1 MRTECE
7 GAGEPGNAAGPA
19 RLGTAPEAEEALG
32 AEPVEAV
39 GGDLPAGNGERAG
52 AERAAAAGEHGE
64 ATGRQQSGVAVAA
77 PPGAAFTPVLLRPVP
92 KSALVPMAAGVLPG
106 AGLAGVASAALVPLD
121 RPGLGWVLAG
131 LVVAAVL
138 VPVDRKARTSETPKR
153 GKTTVAWAVLALLL
167 LGVGAVRASEWLFVL
182 CVVAAGVAGSLAV
195 VGPRT
200 VNSAFYDVLA
210 VPIEAVRGVPWVAR
224 GLRGRGTQRG
234 RVLGAVLAAGAV
246 LVVFVPLLT
255 SADETFAHFVEEL
268 VPDLRLDSTVRW
280 GFLFCTGLFGTAG
293 ACYLLAGP
301 PQRAVETPGRST
313 KDSLVWTVPLVTL
326 VVLFAVY
333 LLVRAVELFGGTSY
347 VLHTGGLTSA
357 EYARGGFWQLC
368 ACTVL
373 TLGIVMAALRWA
385 PRATPQDRLRQRILL
400 GALAAL
406 SLVLVVSALSRMW
419 TYQEAYGF
427 TVLRLLVEVCE
438 IWLGCVFLL
447 VGAAL
452 ITLRSAWLPRAAI
465 GTAVAAVLALA
476 VVNPEALIAGAN
488 IDRAEQGKPLDVR
501 YLRGFS
507 ADIVPVV
514 VERLP
519 NAECVAGPIVLRL
532 DDDDLVDG
540 AGWPGWNLSRTRALD
555 ARIPPARCG

>member
-1 MRTECE
+1 MAEVSDGSEGTER
-7 GAGEPGNAAGPA
+7 AA
-19 RLGTAPEAEEALG
+19 APEAEEPL
-32 AEPVEAV
+32 
-39 GGDLPAGNGERAG
+39 G
-52 AERAAAAGEHGE
+52 AERATAAGGALRAGERTAAGEPGE
-64 ATGRQQSGVAVAA
+64 AVGQQQSGVAVAA
-77 PPGAAFTPVLLRPVP
+77 PPEEGFTPVLLRPVP
-92 KSALVPMAAGVLPG
+92 KSALVPMAAGVLP
-106 AGLAGVASAALVPLD
+106 AAGVAGVAAAALVPLD
-121 RPGLGWVLAG
+121 RPGIGWVLAG

-138 VPVDRKARTSETPKR
+138 VLVDRRARTPETPKR
-153 GKTTVAWAVLALLL
+153 GKATVAWAVLAVLL
-167 LGVGAVRASEWLFVL
+167 LGVGAVRTSEWLFVL

-200 VNSAFYDVLA
+200 VNSAFYDALA
-210 VPIEAVRGVPWVAR
+210 VPIEAVRAVPWVAR
-224 GLRGRGTQRG
+224 GLRGRGTGRG

-255 SADETFAHFVEEL
+255 SADETFAHFVGEL
-268 VPDLRLDSTVRW
+268 VPDLRLDSAVRW

-293 ACYLLAGP
+293 AFYLLAGP
-301 PQRAVETPGRST
+301 PHRAGETTAKPT

-333 LLVRAVELFGGTSY
+333 LLVRVVELFGGTSY

-385 PRATPQDRLRQRILL
+385 PRATPRDRLRQRILL

-406 SLVLVVSALSRMW
+406 SLVLVLSALSRMW

-452 ITLRSAWLPRAAI
+452 LTLRSAWLPRAAI

-476 VVNPEALIAGAN
+476 VANPEALIAGAN

-507 ADIVPVV
+507 ADVVPVV

-540 AGWPGWNLSRTRALD
+540 AGWPGWNLSRARALD
-555 ARIPPARCG
+555 ARIPPAPCG